1 MTIPEIE
8 MYAAELQNPDVTVP
22 AGAGD
27 VPQANYKM
35 IAALA
40 VMKQMLERSDVATFG
55 DKHGMPGFAPTQG
68 HIPSGVPFLGHARD
82 MMLAGDLKNAMIIG
96 KGSLFLARLTNL
108 FDGVSFVIE
117 ANTGLKEEEVGL
129 DKEQVRDMIAE
140 AMREFANSLSK

>member
-1 MTIPEIE
+1 
-8 MYAAELQNPDVTVP
+8 
-22 AGAGD
+22 
-27 VPQANYKM
+27 
-35 IAALA
+35 
-40 VMKQMLERSDVATFG
+40 
-55 DKHGMPGFAPTQG
+55 
-68 HIPSGVPFLGHARD
+68 